1 MTTMRKGF
9 TLIELL
15 VVMAIMAML
24 GVAATGG
31 YNALVRGMNERSAVA
46 AASALLRSAK
56 ERAAVDRVPTA
67 VFCYNKLVKDTS
79 GAEDE
84 NAVVVGVMVAIR
96 RSGRITTVAN
106 SLLYDEFGDLD
117 LVYESTDDQSELDKR
132 RGMKLYRF
140 PPKTGGSMRYSIV
153 ADAVYKKDMDSRL
166 SAYLFSIGKTTNVC
180 GSAFYNLNQSRHEP
194 TAWKAGSPYAFEMGE
209 LQLPYGFIF
218 EGTSI
223 PTDVTTI
230 SEPRVIYFDPN
241 EDQVPTID
249 IYSTRPDASGMPKK
263 WRKAGTASAD
273 EDRTV

>member
-1 MTTMRKGF
+1 MTMRKGF

-84 NAVVVGVMVAIR
+84 NAVVVGVMTAVR
-96 RSGRITTVAN
+96 RSGRITLNAN
-106 SLLYDEFGDLD
+106 PLLYDEFGDLD
-117 LVYESTDDQSELDKR
+117 QTYESTDDESELQKR

-140 PPKTGGSMRYSIV
+140 PPKSGGAMQYSIV
-153 ADAVYKKDMDSRL
+153 ADAVYKRDRDPKL
-166 SAYLFSIGKTTNVC
+166 LNYLFSIGDTTNVV
-180 GSAFYNLNQSRHEP
+180 GSAFYNLNKSSHEP
-194 TAWKAGSPYAFEMGE
+194 SGWKAGTPYAFEIGE

-218 EGTSI
+218 GTSI
-223 PTDVTTI
+223 PSDI
-230 SEPRVIYFDPN
+230 SSISTPTVIYFDPT
-241 EDQVPTID
+241 EDQTPTID
-249 IYSTRPDASGMPKK
+249 VYSTKPNSSGMPER

-273 EDRTV
+273 EDKTV

>member
-1 MTTMRKGF
+1 MRKGF

-31 YNALVRGMNERSAVA
+31 YNALVRGMNERGAVA

-67 VFCYNKLVKDTS
+67 VFCYNKLIKDTS

-84 NAVVVGVMVAIR
+84 NAVVVGVMVAVR

-106 SLLYDEFGDLD
+106 QLLYDEFGDLD
-117 LVYESTDDQSELDKR
+117 QTYESTDDQSELAKR

-140 PPKTGGSMRYSIV
+140 PPKNGGKMQYSIV
-153 ADAVYKKDMDSRL
+153 ADAVYKEERDDRL
-166 SAYLFSIGKTTNVC
+166 KAYLYSIGALTNVS
-180 GSAFYNLNQSRHEP
+180 GSAFYNLNRSKREP
-194 TAWKAGSPYAFEMGE
+194 SSWKVGSPYAFEIGE

-218 EGTSI
+218 DGSSI
-223 PTDVTTI
+223 PTDVATI
-230 SEPRVIYFDPN
+230 SEPKVIYFDPS
-241 EDQVPTID
+241 EDLTPTVD
-249 IYSTRPDASGMPKK
+249 VYTTKPNANGMPTRWK
-263 WRKAGTASAD
+263 KAGTASAD
-273 EDRTV
+273 EDKTV